1 MIAPVKPR
9 RQKRQA
15 TAPKFEELLPSI
27 TSQARY
33 AFRNQNA
40 AERDDLI
47 AEVVANAYVAF
58 DRLKER
64 GKGDLAYAS
73 PLAQFGIKQVRV
85 GRRVGTKM
93 NVRDVLSYYCQL
105 ANLLTV
111 DRLDEYDPLSGTWK
125 EVLVEDRCCGPADIA
140 TMRVDF
146 GEWLRKLPRQLRSIA
161 KVLATG
167 ETTGATAR
175 RFNVSSAR
183 ISQLRRELQD
193 AWMEFQGE
201 LAVA

>member
-1 MIAPVKPR
+1 MIAPVKQR
-9 RQKRQA
+9 RQKRRTA
-15 TAPKFEELLPSI
+15 APKFEELLPSI
-27 TSQARY
+27 TDQARY

-40 AERDDLI
+40 DEREELV

-58 DRLKER
+58 QRLEER
-64 GKGDLAYAS
+64 GKADLAYAS

-93 NVRDVLSYYCQL
+93 NVRDISSDYCQL

-111 DRLDEYDPLSGTWK
+111 DRLDEYDPLSGSWR
-125 EVLVEDRCCGPADIA
+125 EVVIEDRRSGPADIA
-140 TMRVDF
+140 AMRVDF
-146 GEWLRKLPRQLRSIA
+146 GDWLRKLPRQLRSIA
-161 KVLATG
+161 KFLATG

-193 AWMEFQGE
+193 AWDEFQGE

>member
-1 MIAPVKPR
+1 M
-9 RQKRQA
+9 
-15 TAPKFEELLPSI
+15 
-27 TSQARY
+27 
-33 AFRNQNA
+33 
-40 AERDDLI
+40 
-47 AEVVANAYVAF
+47 
-58 DRLKER
+58 
-64 GKGDLAYAS
+64 
-73 PLAQFGIKQVRV
+73 
-85 GRRVGTKM
+85 
-93 NVRDVLSYYCQL
+93 
-105 ANLLTV
+105 
-111 DRLDEYDPLSGTWK
+111 DRLDQHDPVSGDWK
-125 EVLVEDRCCGPADIA
+125 EVVIEDRRSGPADIA

>member
-47 AEVVANAYVAF
+47 AEVVANAYVAYN
-58 DRLKER
+58 RLKER
-64 GKGDLAYAS
+64 GKADIAYAV
-73 PLAQFGIKQVRV
+73 PLAQYAIKQVRV
-85 GRRVGTKM
+85 GRRVGAKL
-93 NVRDVLSYYCQL
+93 NIRDVSSDYCQL
-105 ANLLTV
+105 ANRLTV
-111 DRLDEYDPLSGTWK
+111 DRLDQHDPVSGDWK
-125 EVLVEDRCCGPADIA
+125 EVVVEDRRSGPADIA

-146 GEWLRKLPRQLRSIA
+146 SDWLRKLPRHLRSIA
-161 KVLATG
+161 KFLATG
-167 ETTGATAR
+167 ETTGAAAR
-175 RFNVSSAR
+175 RFNISSAR
-183 ISQLRRELQD
+183 ISQLRRELQN
-193 AWMEFQGE
+193 AWMEFQGDP
-201 LAVA
+201 VVV

>member
-1 MIAPVKPR
+1 MIAIAKPR
-9 RQKRQA
+9 RQNRQTA
-15 TAPKFEELLPSI
+15 APKFEELLPRI
-27 TSQARY
+27 TDQARY
-33 AFRNQNA
+33 AFRGHNA
-40 AERDDLI
+40 DEREELV

-58 DRLKER
+58 QRLEER

-93 NVRDVLSYYCQL
+93 NIRDVSSDYCQL

-146 GEWLRKLPRQLRSIA
+146 ADWLRKLPRHLRSIA
-161 KVLATG
+161 KFLAAG
-167 ETTGATAR
+167 ETTGAAAH

-193 AWMEFQGE
+193 AWLEFQGDPV
-201 LAVA
+201 VA

>member
-1 MIAPVKPR
+1 MIAPVKQR
-9 RQKRQA
+9 RQKRRTA
-15 TAPKFEELLPSI
+15 APKFEELLPSI
-27 TSQARY
+27 TDQARY

-40 AERDDLI
+40 DEREDLT
-47 AEVVANAYVAF
+47 AEVIANAYVAF
-58 DRLKER
+58 NRLHER
-64 GKGDLAYAS
+64 GKADLAYAS

-85 GRRVGTKM
+85 GRRVGAKL
-93 NVRDVLSYYCQL
+93 NVRDISSDYCQL
-105 ANLLTV
+105 ANRLTM
-111 DRLDEYDPLSGTWK
+111 DRLDQHDPVSGDWK
-125 EVLVEDRCCGPADIA
+125 EVVIEDRRSGPADIA